1 MKVFAPERVA
11 RLGTFTEL
19 GTGRQL
25 AYGIPLGGT
34 WVDVDDYFRQVT
46 SGGAINDVVHAK
58 VVASTGVSYSCGDL
72 VDETGAIYLCS
83 ALSSS
88 RIYFYDHIAV
98 YIENEV
104 EEEYIP
110 DYKGKK
116 PVQPRR
122 RKYMARTTYGCCAQ
136 ICVNSAW
143 DRPTLDVYLWC
154 HTPKGDN
161 EGQNKYACVRY
172 SLSISY
178 EYIGSGRR
186 RLVYRASPELYPIMD
201 MMVGYFVDHYGADG
215 KKFPGWTVDHRGQ
228 IHAACVSAIAGNAYI
243 VCDHA
248 ARTLAPSPKYTGYL
262 VTAFSTDKV
271 EGLRNCFML
280 HEPEVLVEKID
291 PLALSGYRDSAG
303 YWRNYLT
310 EHALMSALESFPR
323 LNDNSISNALEVL
336 GFIKTLVVDHR
347 IEMPK
352 SLSDL
357 WLSYRYSYT
366 TSKLDIE
373 EAVKFVRRHS
383 ALGTLDRVISC
394 YGTASHT
401 FENGTTVLCRCEC
414 NVIPQIVNTVNRLLR
429 TLDQYGLSPN
439 FYIVW
444 DMIPY
449 SFMVDWFA
457 PVGDMLAVEDV
468 NSRFLSGEFYKIR
481 DICYSLSYTREFQNA
496 RVKCYSR
503 WRGSVPRS
511 LNSFYWLEPPSG
523 SSKTTV
529 FRVLDAA
536 SIFIGR

>member
-11 RLGTFTEL
+11 RVGSFAEL
-19 GTGRQL
+19 GTGRIL
-25 AYGIPLGGT
+25 SYGIPLGGA

-58 VVASTGVSYSCGDL
+58 VVASTGVSYTCGDL
-72 VDETGAIYLCS
+72 TDETGAIYLCS
-83 ALSSS
+83 A
-88 RIYFYDHIAV
+88 RGKGNVYFFDNIAV
-98 YIENEV
+98 FVEHEV
-104 EEEYIP
+104 DEWYYP

-116 PVQPRR
+116 PIQPRR
-122 RKYMARTTYGCCAQ
+122 RKYTARATHGCCAQ
-136 ICVNSAW
+136 IGVNTSNSC
-143 DRPTLDVYLWC
+143 PTLSVNLWC
-154 HTPKGDN
+154 HTPLGDN
-161 EGQNKYACVRY
+161 EATNKYAAVKY
-172 SLSISY
+172 TLSISY
-178 EYIGSGRR
+178 TGSGLNRR
-186 RLVYRASPELYPIMD
+186 IKCSASPELYPIMD
-201 MMVGYFVDHYGADG
+201 MMVGYFESRFG
-215 KKFPGWTVDHRGQ
+215 KRGENYRGPIEEHRESV
-228 IHAACVSAIAGNAYI
+228 HAACVSAIAGNAYV
-243 VCDHA
+243 VCDYA
-248 ARTLAPSPKYTGYL
+248 ARTLKPSARYPGHL
-262 VTAFSTDKV
+262 VTSLSTDKV

-280 HEPEVLVEKID
+280 HEPEVLVDRID
-291 PLALSGYRDSAG
+291 PLALSGYKDATS

-323 LNDNSISNALEVL
+323 LSDNSISNALEVL

-352 SLSDL
+352 SLNDL

-366 TSKLDIE
+366 TTKLDIE

-383 ALGTLDRVISC
+383 ALGTLDRAISC
-394 YGTASHT
+394 YGTSSHS
-401 FENGTTVLCRCEC
+401 FENGTTVTCRCEC

-429 TLDQYGLSPN
+429 TLDRYGLSPN

-449 SFMVDWFA
+449 SFMVDWFV
-457 PVGDMLAVEDV
+457 PVGDALAVEDV